1 MSESFGKMC
10 QCNFSFS
17 FFIFFFFFY
26 LGDMQQQKIKGSI
39 SNNYVVQS
47 FVFVHLY

>member
-10 QCNFSFS
+10 QCNFSF
-17 FFIFFFFFY
+17 FFFFFY
-26 LGDMQQQKIKGSI
+26 LGDMQQQKIKESI